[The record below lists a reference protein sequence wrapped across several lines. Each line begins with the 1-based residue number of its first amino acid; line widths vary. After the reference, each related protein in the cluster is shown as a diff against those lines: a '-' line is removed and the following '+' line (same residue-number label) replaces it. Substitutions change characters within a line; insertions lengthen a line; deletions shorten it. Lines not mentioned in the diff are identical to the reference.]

1 MIKVNKS
8 IVVFLIL
15 SMFSLGVF
23 SQLKFG
29 IKGGVNNTFPSYK
42 INTDGI
48 VKPTTSG
55 FGTVYGFFLD
65 LPISETFVFQSEL
78 LTDFRYYT
86 AYTLIEANATN
97 FSSKTEDFGYNK
109 LAYFEIPLLFKFNTR
124 LKTSSRY
131 GNDNYFGVYV
141 GPLIGI
147 KISENYEGNRTS
159 TVTSF
164 GQKTVSTNEIENYSV
179 DFKPLDI
186 SMSAGAMI
194 DFEKGL
200 RLGLRYIR
208 SLAASNEDSDF
219 QVNYNVLQFSFGYNF
234 IKS

>member
-8 IVVFLIL
+8 LYVFLIL
-15 SMFSLGVF
+15 SMFSLGAF

-29 IKGGVNNTFPSYK
+29 IKVGVNNTFPSYK
-42 INTDGI
+42 INTEGI
-48 VKPTTSG
+48 VKPKTSG

-65 LPISETFVFQSEL
+65 LPISETFIFQSEL

-86 AYTLIEANATN
+86 AHTLIEANSTN

-124 LKTSSRY
+124 LKTSSSY
-131 GNDNYFGVYV
+131 GSDNYFGIYA

-147 KISENYEGNRTS
+147 KLSESYEGNRTS

-164 GQKTVSTNEIENYSV
+164 DQKTVSTNEIENYSV
-179 DFKPLDI
+179 DFKPLDVSI
-186 SMSAGAMI
+186 SAGAML
-194 DFEKGL
+194 DFERGL
-200 RLGLRYIR
+200 RLEIRYIR
-208 SLAASNEDSDF
+208 SVSKANTDTDF
-219 QVNYNVLQFSFGYNF
+219 GISYNLLQFSFGYNF
-234 IKS
+234 IKG